1 MSEWQAKRFWKESA
15 VIEKEAGFA
24 VALDGRE
31 VKTPLKNALI
41 VPTRAMA
48 DAIAAEWDA
57 QEEKIDPFSMPATR
71 AANSAIEKITP
82 QREAVIDAL
91 AEYGASD
98 LICYRAEAPRELV
111 ARQVEAWDP
120 LLTWAREAL
129 GAELKTVTGVMFAA
143 QPAEALAALRAPL
156 EAADAFELAGLHD
169 LIMLSSSLV
178 IGLKAREVG
187 DPAPLWTASRVDETY
202 QADEWGYDEEAMEA
216 AQEKATAFAAAHRF
230 YQLAQKPR

>member
-1 MSEWQAKRFWKESA
+1 MSEWQAKRFWKVSA

-57 QEEKIDPFSMPATR
+57 QGEQIDPFSMPATR

-98 LICYRAEAPRELV
+98 LICYRADAPLELV

-143 QPAEALAALRAPL
+143 QPEEALAALRAPL
-156 EAADAFELAGLHD
+156 VAADAFELAGLHD

-178 IGLKAREVG
+178 IGLKAREMD

-216 AQEKATAFAAAHRF
+216 AAEKATAFAAAHRF
-230 YQLAQKPR
+230 YQLAQKTA